1 MPQLKAR
8 NSDDLALRRHVM
20 DELEFDPAVN
30 PANIG
35 VSAEAGVVTLSGH
48 VGSYAQKLSA
58 ERAAR
63 RVRGVRAIADEIKVR
78 FAEDKKTA
86 DDEIARRAANIL
98 HWSAVVPEGAV
109 MVKVQ
114 DGWLGLSGEVNW
126 NYQRTAVEA
135 LLHRL
140 SGVKGFVNGIRV
152 KPHANPGAIKHRIEE
167 ALRRNASVHVADVC
181 VSVEDGGR
189 VVLEGTIHDWQER
202 NAIEDAAWSAPGVR
216 WVDDRMDFD

>member
-1 MPQLKAR
+1 MLQPKTR
-8 NSDDLALRRHVM
+8 STHDMDLRRNVM
-20 DELEFDPAVN
+20 DELDFDPAIN

-35 VSAEAGVVTLSGH
+35 VAVESGVVTLTGH
-48 VGSYAQKLSA
+48 VESYAEKLGA
-58 ERAAR
+58 EKVAR
-63 RVRGVRAIADEIKVR
+63 RVKGVKAIANEIKVR

-86 DDEIARRAANIL
+86 DDEIARRAVSIL
-98 HWSAVVPEGAV
+98 HWSAVVPDGAV

-114 DGWLGLSGEVNW
+114 DGWVGLSGEVNW

-152 KPHANPGAIKHRIEE
+152 KPHANPVAVKRRIEE
-167 ALRRNASVHVADVC
+167 ALRRNANVRVPDIS

-189 VVLEGTIHDWQER
+189 IILEGTIHDWQER
-202 NAIEDAAWSAPGVR
+202 NAIEDAAWSAPGVS
-216 WVDDRMDFD
+216 WVDDRMNFD